1 MKRLALLLPLAL
13 AVGCGGGTTP
23 PPGGVS
29 KAAYLGQAEAICAK
43 ANADQKALKTPSAIG
58 ELAPYVAK
66 VVALADSATQAV
78 DALEP
83 PRADR
88 ADVQAKVLQP
98 LKAQLV
104 EGHTYAAKVAV
115 AAQKGDQK
123 ALVSLLSNPPTGS
136 KADLRW
142 MRSYGFVECVKS
154 ADTSG

>member
-1 MKRLALLLPLAL
+1 MKHLALVLPVAL
-13 AVGCGGGTTP
+13 AVGCGGGTP
-23 PPGGVS
+23 AAPVGVS
-29 KAAYLGQAEAICAK
+29 KATYLTRAEAICAK

-66 VVALADSATQAV
+66 VVALADTATQAV
-78 DALEP
+78 GALEP

-88 ADVQAKVLQP
+88 ADVQAKVLEP

-104 EGHTYAAKVAV
+104 EGHAYATKVA
-115 AAQKGDQK
+115 AASRTGDQK

-142 MRSYGFVECVKS
+142 MRSYGFVECVKA